1 MIYSNDQSPQK
12 LKEKLLDDYQNKS
25 LEDLENGEEI
35 ENNYGSCYRFTT
47 AKKLKI
53 NKPAKNKIDQSL
65 LGDLKLIKGIGICK
79 ERKLKKE
86 GYLCIADLQDHPVFS
101 KKACEF
107 TESFENGN
115 ISRILEWITARYSS
129 SHRLN
134 LLLSSLS
141 GIENLLFMD
150 IETLGLKDVPLIL
163 IGVAEVSGDGLIIN
177 QYLLRDLKEEKA
189 VLESFI
195 AHQNDNNIYV
205 TFNGRSFDVPFIRN
219 RMHHHGIKNKINTEH
234 LDLYHFS
241 RRQWKNQ
248 LPNCQLQ
255 TLEKHL
261 FGLERCDDV
270 PSSKVP
276 EFYRSYQKTGNIGP
290 LIPILEHN
298 REDVITLAKLLS
310 VLNQTTDLI

>member
-12 LKEKLLDDYQNKS
+12 LKEKLLEDYQNQS

-35 ENNYGSCYRFTT
+35 ETNYGSCYRFTT
-47 AKKLKI
+47 EQKFKI
-53 NKPAKNKIDQSL
+53 IKPAKDKINQSL
-65 LGDLKLIKGIGICK
+65 LGDLKLIKGIGACK

-86 GYLCIADLQDHPVFS
+86 GYLSIEDLKDHPVYS
-101 KKACEF
+101 KEASEF
-107 TESFENGN
+107 IESIENEN
-115 ISRILEWITARYSS
+115 IPHILEWITARHSP
-129 SHRLN
+129 SHRFN

-141 GIENLLFMD
+141 GIENMLFMD
-150 IETLGLKDVPLIL
+150 IETLGLKDAPLIL
-163 IGVAEVSGDGLIIN
+163 IGVAEVSNDGLIIN

-219 RMHHHGIKNKINTEH
+219 RMHYHGIKNKINTEH

-261 FGLERCDDV
+261 CGLERCDDV

-298 REDVITLAKLLS
+298 REDVITRAKLLS
-310 VLNQTTDLI
+310 LLNQTTDLI